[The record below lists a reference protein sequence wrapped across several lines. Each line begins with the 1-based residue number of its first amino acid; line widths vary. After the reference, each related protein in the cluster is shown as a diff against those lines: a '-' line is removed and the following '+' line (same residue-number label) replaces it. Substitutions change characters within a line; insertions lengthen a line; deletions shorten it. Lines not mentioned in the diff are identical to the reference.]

1 MDHEANPLPASM
13 RVLHAE
19 PLEHST
25 HWASAAASMPMKL
38 VLPVVM
44 RKDVRAHLESP
55 PYRNRKD
62 EPGDPGPD

>member
-1 MDHEANPLPASM
+1 
-13 RVLHAE
+13 
-19 PLEHST
+19 
-25 HWASAAASMPMKL
+25 